1 MSASFLW
8 EELFYLFLLR
18 EALDG
23 LGGIICDTERI
34 LGYLFRLILL
44 RGKYL
49 QRSLSPYVPVIVKE
63 YGIIV
68 HESTVIS

>member
-8 EELFYLFLLR
+8 EEVFYLFLLR
-18 EALDG
+18 EALGG
-23 LGGIICDTERI
+23 LGGIICDAERI
-34 LGYLFRLILL
+34 LGNLFRLILL

-49 QRSLSPYVPVIVKE
+49 HRSLSPYVPVIVKE